1 MGDKT
6 AKRKAAER
14 QGLSASAT
22 VGGLEGGGE
31 RRHAKVAPPEVM
43 RLGGENVAVVLPT
56 SVFDVKASL
65 PTTQWTAG
73 KKSQSPRSGPR
84 HGQQQRGEEGD
95 TAPLQVLLLQEDL
108 HGWDAEDGGDDTAS
122 NFPILAPRA
131 ATDDSLYV
139 PPPEPEPEP
148 EQRSAEPEAEPE
160 VEAEAALDEP
170 SEQPQVKVEGTAEAE
185 AEAEA
190 EEQQELG
197 AEGQTADD
205 GEAEAEGQTDVD
217 EGAVEEAREEQR
229 QEEGAAVDSATAVM
243 APHPPVQPT
252 SMNIG
257 MGHDHV
263 HPRERKKRRGGFF
276 NPNSGSRYACS
287 WRLPAAFSC
296 VDESPVVCCGQ

>member
-148 EQRSAEPEAEPE
+148 EPEQRSAEPEAEPE

-170 SEQPQVKVEGTAEAE
+170 SEQPQVKVEGT

-229 QEEGAAVDSATAVM
+229 QEEVAAVDSATAVM